1 MGLCVEEPNDEVI
14 LKLNNSKKS
23 YQKIIDDNCKLT
35 NDSAKNIACKNYLQ
49 KNSDVSLVLLETA
62 HPAKFNDTI
71 EETLDWRIALPKQPE
86 KVVEKEKKSI
96 LMINEYSNLNNYLL
110 SIN

>member
-49 KNSDVSLVLLETA
+49 K
-62 HPAKFNDTI
+62 
-71 EETLDWRIALPKQPE
+71 KQ
-86 KVVEKEKKSI
+86 I
-96 LMINEYSNLNNYLL
+96 
-110 SIN
+110 